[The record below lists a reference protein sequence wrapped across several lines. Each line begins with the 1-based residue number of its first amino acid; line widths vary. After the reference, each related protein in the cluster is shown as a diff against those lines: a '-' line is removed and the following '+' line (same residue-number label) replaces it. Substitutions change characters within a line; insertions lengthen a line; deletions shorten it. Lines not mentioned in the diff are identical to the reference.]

1 MTLQASRNSL
11 GIMFEEKNWNIDVNV
26 PFGSST
32 ISTIPHENIIIAGVV
47 DYGNGVSR
55 IKQMR

>member
-11 GIMFEEKNWNIDVNV
+11 GIMFEEK
-26 PFGSST
+26 T

-55 IKQMR
+55 IKHMR